1 MLLDELHTKGDAQ
14 QERLLAR
21 LALET
26 RTTAQSADAARA
38 DLERRHTQHRR
49 VSGVVYVCLFVFC
62 QHHACR
68 RFLLPPHRPT
78 HSLRHYYC
86 T

>member
-38 DLERRHTQHRR
+38 DLERRHAGHRR
-49 VSGVVYVCLFVFC
+49 VSGFAWFVFFVC
-62 QHHACR
+62 VSASC
-68 RFLLPPHRPT
+68 LPPFLSPAPPH
-78 HSLRHYYC
+78 
-86 T
+86 